1 MHGGNIRHMAQKA
14 GCLPGDLMDFSANIN
29 PLGPPPGIWADLVR
43 DQENLGHYPDP
54 GCSELLTAAAGFYQC
69 HADEILAG
77 NGSTELLFAAVSHFQ
92 PKRVVLPSPCY
103 IDYATAARYA
113 GIPIQWVHLDP
124 DRNFVPDKAKISGV
138 LRSGD
143 LLILGRPNNP
153 TGNCPS
159 VNFCCELAA
168 DFSDVIFLIDEAFI
182 DLTDHERLPVGQ
194 QDNMLILRSLT
205 KNFAIPGLRLG
216 LICGHQQLIGALKAS
231 LPPWTVSSPAQAV
244 GGNLFAENIYL
255 EQSRQQIRQARELLT
270 KGLSKITGIQV
281 FPGTANF
288 LLMKIIDPKWSGP
301 KLFNAMLEKHIAIR
315 VCDDYES
322 LDAQYVRVAVKNPD
336 DNLRLINAFKT
347 IFGSGSEPF
356 RRKTVKKTPAI
367 MLQGT
372 GSNAGKSILAAAFCR
387 IMLQDGL
394 RVAPFKA
401 QNMSLN
407 SYVTTAGLEMGRA
420 QVTQAMAARVAPDVR
435 MNPVLLK
442 PNSDTGSQVIVCGRS
457 VGHMNVSDYVAYK
470 ENAFA
475 AVKECYRSLA
485 SEYDAIVIEGAGSP
499 GEINLKHHDIVNMRM
514 ARFSESPVLLVGDI
528 DRGGVFAS
536 FIGTFAVLEPWE
548 RDLLAGFIV
557 NRFRGD
563 SSLLDSAH
571 AMTARYTG
579 RPTFGVIDYLP
590 NLGLPEE
597 DSVEFKS
604 AASLTGSPAASP
616 GSADIEIAVIDLP
629 HISNFTDFDAL
640 ALEPDVSVRIIRPGM
655 PLGCP
660 DLVLLPG
667 SKSVAADFAWL
678 CKENRDEQL
687 IEYYHQGGRIMGI
700 CGGFQMMGQAID
712 DPGHMESGYGDMPG
726 LKLLSCTT
734 TLAFEKTLK
743 RTRAEHVDSGETVD
757 GYEIHHGVTQLKDE
771 KIWLKTPD
779 ATVGIASGD
788 GRLTGTYLH
797 GIFDA
802 DGFRRWFID
811 DLRVSKGL
819 SPLKTG
825 VVYDLNTALDRLA
838 DHVRER
844 IDLDRIYQLAGV

>member
-1 MHGGNIRHMAQKA
+1 MHGGNIKLMAQKA
-14 GCLPGDLMDFSANIN
+14 GCLPEDLLDFSANIN

-54 GCSELLTAAAGFYQC
+54 GCSELLSAAAGFYNC
-69 HADEILAG
+69 RSDEILAG
-77 NGSTELLFAAVSHFQ
+77 NGSTELLFAAVSHIR
-92 PKRVVLPSPCY
+92 PKRVVLPTPCY

-113 GIPIQWVHLDP
+113 DIPVQWVLLDP
-124 DRNFVPDKAKISGV
+124 DRNFEPDIAKMSGV
-138 LRSGD
+138 LRFGD
-143 LLILGRPNNP
+143 MLILGRPNNP

-168 DFSDVIFLIDEAFI
+168 DFPDVMFLIDEAFI
-182 DLTDHERLPVGQ
+182 DLTDYDRLPVGQ
-194 QDNMLILRSLT
+194 QANILILRSLT

-216 LICGHQQLIGALKAS
+216 LICGNRRLISTLKAS

-244 GGNLFAENIYL
+244 GNNLFSESEYL
-255 EQSRQQIRQARELLT
+255 KQSRLHIHQARESLI
-270 KGLSKITGIQV
+270 KELSKISGLNV

-288 LLMKIIDPKWSGP
+288 LLMKIIDSRWSGH
-301 KLFNAMLEKHIAIR
+301 KLFNAMLEKQIAIR
-315 VCDDYES
+315 VCDDYEG
-322 LDAQYVRVAVKNPD
+322 LDAQYVRVAVKNPE
-336 DNLRLINAFKT
+336 DNLKLINAFKT
-347 IFGSGSEPF
+347 LLEPVQQKII
-356 RRKTVKKTPAI
+356 RKTPAI

-372 GSNAGKSILAAAFCR
+372 GSNAGKSILTAALCR
-387 IMLQDGL
+387 ILLQDGL

-407 SYVTTAGLEMGRA
+407 SYVTTDGLEMGRA

-442 PNSDTGSQVIVCGRS
+442 PNSDTGSQVIVRGRS

-470 ENAFA
+470 EDAFTS
-475 AVKECYRSLA
+475 VKDCYQSLA
-485 SEYDAIVIEGAGSP
+485 SEYDAMVLEGAGSP

-514 ARFSESPVLLVGDI
+514 ARFAESPVLLVGDI

-563 SSLLDSAH
+563 ASLLDSAF
-571 AMTARYTG
+571 ALTTRYTG

-604 AASLTGSPAASP
+604 AASSSPS
-616 GSADIEIAVIDLP
+616 SDTKDIDIAVIDLP
-629 HISNFTDFDAL
+629 HISNFTDLDAL
-640 ALEPDVSVRIIRPGM
+640 ALEPDVSVRIVRSGM

-667 SKSVAADFAWL
+667 SKSVAADLVWL
-678 CKENRDEQL
+678 CQENRSEQL
-687 IEYYHQGGRIMGI
+687 IDYYQQGGRVMGI
-700 CGGFQMMGQAID
+700 CGGFQMLGQAIY
-712 DPGHMESGYGDMPG
+712 DPDHMESGYGDMPG
-726 LKLLSCTT
+726 LKLLSCST
-734 TLAFEKTLK
+734 TLAPEKTLK
-743 RTRAEHVDSGETVD
+743 RTRAEHVESGQTVE
-757 GYEIHHGVTQLKDE
+757 GYEIHHGVTQVRDE
-771 KIWLKTPD
+771 KIWLKTSD
-779 ATVGIASGD
+779 ATMGITSGD
-788 GRLTGTYLH
+788 GRITGTYLH

-802 DGFRRWFID
+802 DGFRRWFVN
-811 DLRVSKGL
+811 DLRAAKSL
-819 SPLKTG
+819 PPIKTG
-825 VVYDLNTALDRLA
+825 VVYDLNNALDRLA

-844 IDLDRIYQLAGV
+844 IDLDRIYQLAGI

>member
-1 MHGGNIRHMAQKA
+1 MHGGNIRLMAQKA
-14 GCLPGDLMDFSANIN
+14 RCQPEDLLDFSANIN

-54 GCSELLTAAAGFYQC
+54 ACLELLTAAAGFYNC

-77 NGSTELLFAAVSHFQ
+77 NGSTELLFAAVSYIR
-92 PKRVVLPSPCY
+92 PGRVVLPTPCY

-113 GIPIQWVHLDP
+113 DIPVQWVHLDP
-124 DRNFVPDKAKISGV
+124 DRNFVPDKDQISDV

-143 LLILGRPNNP
+143 MLILGRPNNP
-153 TGNCPS
+153 TGYCPP
-159 VNFCCELAA
+159 VEFCCDLAA
-168 DFSDVIFLIDEAFI
+168 DFPDVTFLIDEAFI
-182 DLTDHERLPVGQ
+182 DLTDSDRLPVGQ
-194 QDNMLILRSLT
+194 HKNMLILRSLT

-216 LICGHQQLIGALKAS
+216 LICGDRHLIGGLKAA

-244 GGNLFAENIYL
+244 GTNLFAENIYL
-255 EQSRQQIRQARELLT
+255 EQSRRHIQQSREYLLSELT
-270 KGLSKITGIQV
+270 KISGLQV

-288 LLMKIIDPKWSGP
+288 LLIKITDPKWSGH
-301 KLFNAMLEKHIAIR
+301 KLFNAMLEKQIAIR
-315 VCDDYES
+315 VCDDYEG
-322 LDAQYVRVAVKNPD
+322 LDAQYVRVAVKNLK
-336 DNLRLINAFKT
+336 DNFELINAFKILLEPVQHKT
-347 IFGSGSEPF
+347 I
-356 RRKTVKKTPAI
+356 KKTPAI

-372 GSNAGKSILAAAFCR
+372 GSNAGKSILTAAFCR
-387 IMLQDGL
+387 ILLQDGV

-407 SYVTTAGLEMGRA
+407 SYVTTDGLEMGRA

-442 PNSDTGSQVIVCGRS
+442 PNSDTGSQVIVRGRS
-457 VGHMNVSDYVAYK
+457 VGHMRVSDYVAYK
-470 ENAFA
+470 EEAFT
-475 AVKECYRSLA
+475 AVKGCYQSLA

-514 ARFSESPVLLVGDI
+514 ARHAESPVLLVGDI

-548 RDLLAGFIV
+548 RDLLAGFVV

-563 SSLLDSAH
+563 ASLLGSAME
-571 AMTARYTG
+571 MTYRYTG

-590 NLGLPEE
+590 ALGLPEE

-604 AASLTGSPAASP
+604 AESPSKLP
-616 GSADIEIAVIDLP
+616 GSRDIEIAVIDLP
-629 HISNFTDFDAL
+629 HISNFTDLDAL
-640 ALEPDVSVRIIRPGM
+640 ALEPDVSVRIVRSGM
-655 PLGCP
+655 RLGKP

-667 SKSVAADFAWL
+667 SKSVAADLAWL
-678 CKENRDEQL
+678 RKESRTGQL
-687 IEYYHQGGRIMGI
+687 IEYYQQGGRIMGI
-700 CGGFQMMGQAID
+700 CGGFQMLGQAIY

-726 LKLLSCTT
+726 LRLLACST
-734 TLAFEKTLK
+734 TLAPEKTLK
-743 RTRAEHVDSGETVD
+743 RTRAEHVESGQIVD
-757 GYEIHHGVTQLKDE
+757 GYEIHHGVTQLQDE
-771 KIWLKTPD
+771 NIWLKTSD
-779 ATVGIASGD
+779 TIVGVVSDD

-802 DGFRRWFID
+802 DGFRRWFIN
-811 DLRVSKGL
+811 DLRAAKGL
-819 SPLKTG
+819 SSLETG
-825 VVYDLNTALDRLA
+825 VVYDLNNALDRLA

-844 IDLDRIYQLAGV
+844 IDLERIYQLAGI